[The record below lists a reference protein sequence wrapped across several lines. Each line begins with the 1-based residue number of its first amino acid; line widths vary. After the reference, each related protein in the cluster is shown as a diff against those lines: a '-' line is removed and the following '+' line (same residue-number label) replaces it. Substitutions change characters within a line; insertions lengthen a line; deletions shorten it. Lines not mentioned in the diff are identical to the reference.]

1 MPGTDRRLPSG
12 RRPASGLTKEDVT
25 QIQRNR
31 MLFAMAEAVAEAG
44 YAGVSVTD
52 VVTRAGVSRATFYE
66 QFADKRDCFLSAF
79 DKAAELLSAS
89 LLPQVPTGADP
100 AAFPRL
106 LSRYLDALIDHEAFA
121 RVFLIDVYAAGP
133 AGFQRRAASQR
144 RFAEALAG
152 IFGAR
157 TAKDRFACEAL
168 VAAIGSMVTT
178 KLAER
183 DLDGL
188 RALHRPITRLAMAL
202 LA

>member
-1 MPGTDRRLPSG
+1 MPETDRRLPSG
-12 RRPASGLTKEDVT
+12 RRPATGLTKDDVT
-25 QIQRNR
+25 QIQRDR
-31 MLFAMAEAVAEAG
+31 MLFAMAEAIADEG
-44 YAGVSVTD
+44 YAGVSVTH

-66 QFADKRDCFLSAF
+66 QFADKQDCFLSAF
-79 DKAAELLSAS
+79 DRAAELLSAS
-89 LLPQVPTGADP
+89 LLPHLPGGRDP
-100 AAFPRL
+100 KAFPRL

-133 AGFQRRAASQR
+133 AGFRRRAASQQ
-144 RFAEALAG
+144 RFAEVLG
-152 IFGAR
+152 SLFGVR

-188 RALHRPITRLAMAL
+188 RALHGPITRLATSL
-202 LA
+202 FT